1 MNICAYVYVYIYM
14 FIGHEN
20 IRDHEREG
28 NNLKRNE
35 ECNTCDMETE
45 GKENQ
50 TGDDNLGNV
59 DRKSNE

>member
-1 MNICAYVYVYIYM
+1 M

-20 IRDHEREG
+20 IRDHAKG
-28 NNLKRNE
+28 GSNLKRDE

-50 TGDDNLGNV
+50 IGGDNLGNV
-59 DRKSNE
+59 NRKSNELIE

>member
-1 MNICAYVYVYIYM
+1 M

-20 IRDHEREG
+20 IRDHKRG
-28 NNLKRNE
+28 RSNLKRDE

-50 TGDDNLGNV
+50 KGGDNLGNV
-59 DRKSNE
+59 NRKSNERLNKNKV